1 VTGATLRRLQDWLT
15 LHETATELSA
25 ALGETVA
32 DHDVLRLALDG
43 HLKLSI
49 YLPGKVSAR
58 CEWRLDPA
66 IDPKQTVREIQGLCD
81 VPIKGR
87 AKLQIEH
94 DYHWMFESR
103 HVPIDGP
110 VGAVVET
117 GDLLCHLP
125 PDRGETGFSTRSSS
139 EFSRGFV
146 YAVRRSALEE
156 FIEHV
161 AGTMAPAVTEGP
173 AVSDRQLGERERATL
188 LTIVAALARLAGV
201 DVSRPTKAAE
211 SIEAASIELG
221 ARVSAR
227 SIEDHLKRIPDALE
241 RRGKQSS

>member
-1 VTGATLRRLQDWLT
+1 
-15 LHETATELSA
+15 
-25 ALGETVA
+25 
-32 DHDVLRLALDG
+32 
-43 HLKLSI
+43 
-49 YLPGKVSAR
+49 
-58 CEWRLDPA
+58 
-66 IDPKQTVREIQGLCD
+66 
-81 VPIKGR
+81 
-87 AKLQIEH
+87 
-94 DYHWMFESR
+94 
-103 HVPIDGP
+103 
-110 VGAVVET
+110 
-117 GDLLCHLP
+117 
-125 PDRGETGFSTRSSS
+125 
-139 EFSRGFV
+139 V